1 MDPLI
6 SVDFVLSPRGKL
18 RVSWS
23 HRSSMIQV
31 NSITSPAHI
40 HPFYEMY
47 VYISGDSSFA
57 VDGQIYRMSQGDII
71 FTRPNQY
78 HHCIYHKD
86 CIHEHFCI
94 CFYSSDPGIT
104 ALFDRL
110 SRRVWLRMQDEDR
123 REILSLLY
131 EINYS
136 LQENGSLGSFA
147 QLSSFYRL
155 LS

>member
-47 VYISGDSSFA
+47 VYISGDSARSSRISSA
-57 VDGQIYRMSQGDII
+57 LVISRAPSRMMAKGPSAP
-71 FTRPNQY
+71 R
-78 HHCIYHKD
+78 
-86 CIHEHFCI
+86 
-94 CFYSSDPGIT
+94 
-104 ALFDRL
+104 
-110 SRRVWLRMQDEDR
+110 
-123 REILSLLY
+123 
-131 EINYS
+131 
-136 LQENGSLGSFA
+136 
-147 QLSSFYRL
+147 
-155 LS
+155 